1 MKAPWNFQRY
11 LTLAQRFLA
20 GGRLP
25 SLLLA
30 VSRKSASQGGRLGA
44 VKEDL
49 RMLLSLANAW
59 LRGEYR
65 QINPKAFLA
74 VVGALLYFVTPL
86 DALPDWLV
94 GMGFVDDLAV
104 LAWVLKTWGGE
115 LDAFRAWR
123 AAQAPEVRA
132 ALERLPAPDGQSGQR
147 S

>member
-1 MKAPWNFQRY
+1 MKAPWNFSRY

-30 VSRKSASQGGRLGA
+30 VSRKGSREGGRLGA

-49 RMLLSLANAW
+49 RLLLSLCNAW

-65 QINPKAFLA
+65 RINPRAFLA
-74 VVGALLYFVTPL
+74 VVAALLYFVTPL

-94 GMGFVDDLAV
+94 GLGFVDDLAV
-104 LAWVLKTWGGE
+104 VAWVLKTWSHE
-115 LDAFRAWR
+115 LDAFRTWR
-123 AAQAPEVRA
+123 QAQSPEVQA
-132 ALERLPAPDGQSGQR
+132 ALERLPAPDGKSRQ
-147 S
+147 

>member
-1 MKAPWNFQRY
+1 M
-11 LTLAQRFLA
+11 TLAQRFLA

-30 VSRKSASQGGRLGA
+30 VSRKSSSQSGRLGA
-44 VKEDL
+44 VKDDL
-49 RMLLSLANAW
+49 RLLLSLANAW
-59 LRGEYR
+59 LRGDYR

-74 VVGALLYFVTPL
+74 VVGALIYFVTPL
-86 DALPDWLV
+86 DALPDWLM

-104 LAWVLKTWGGE
+104 LAWVLKTWGSE

-123 AAQAPEVRA
+123 DGQSSAVRA
-132 ALERLPAPDGQSGQR
+132 ALERLPAPDSQR

>member
-1 MKAPWNFQRY
+1 MNAPWNFQRY

-25 SLLLA
+25 ALLLA
-30 VSRKSASQGGRLGA
+30 VSRKSSSQSGRLSA
-44 VKEDL
+44 VKDDL
-49 RMLLSLANAW
+49 RLLLSLANAW

-86 DALPDWLV
+86 DALPDWMV

-104 LAWVLKTWGGE
+104 LAWVLKTWGCE

-123 AAQAPEVRA
+123 AAQTPEVRA
-132 ALERLPAPDGQSGQR
+132 ALERLPAPDSQR

>member
-30 VSRKSASQGGRLGA
+30 ASRKSSSQSGRLGA
-44 VKEDL
+44 VKDDL
-49 RMLLSLANAW
+49 RLLLSLANAW

-123 AAQAPEVRA
+123 EKQSPEVQA
-132 ALERLPAPDGQSGQR
+132 VLERLPAPDSQR

>member
-25 SLLLA
+25 SLLLE
-30 VSRKSASQGGRLGA
+30 VSRKSTSQSGRLGA
-44 VKEDL
+44 VKDDL
-49 RMLLSLANAW
+49 RLLLSLANAW

-123 AAQAPEVRA
+123 AAQTPEVRA
-132 ALERLPAPDGQSGQR
+132 ALERLPAPDGQ
-147 S
+147 

>member
-25 SLLLA
+25 SLLWA
-30 VSRKSASQGGRLGA
+30 VSRKSASQSGRLGA

-49 RMLLSLANAW
+49 RLLLSLANAW

-65 QINPKAFLA
+65 QINPKALLA
-74 VVGALLYFVTPL
+74 VVGALIYFVTPL

-94 GMGFVDDLAV
+94 GVGFADDLAV
-104 LAWVLKTWGGE
+104 MAWVLKTWSGE

-123 AAQAPEVRA
+123 AAQRPEVQA
-132 ALERLPAPDGQSGQR
+132 ELERLSAPDSQR

>member
-1 MKAPWNFQRY
+1 
-11 LTLAQRFLA
+11 
-20 GGRLP
+20 
-25 SLLLA
+25 
-30 VSRKSASQGGRLGA
+30 
-44 VKEDL
+44 
-49 RMLLSLANAW
+49 MLLSLSNAW

-104 LAWVLKTWGGE
+104 LAWVLKTWSGE

-123 AAQAPEVRA
+123 AAQRPEVQA
-132 ALERLPAPDGQSGQR
+132 DLERLPAPDSQR
-147 S
+147 SCAGRAGRSTVLKAGAALFAQQQPLEFAIVA